1 MEPPGTPWRRAWLAA
16 MLALAG
22 ACGSPVAPPPESLAT
37 VPPGFPEGYYRQARA
52 ENAEVFQVAPARS
65 LVAIEVRRGGSLA
78 RLGHDHLVASH
89 GVQGYVAVTRGRADL
104 FLPLDGL
111 TVDEPELRA
120 QAGFATAVSAEAA
133 AGTRRNMLEKVLD
146 SARYPFALIH
156 VAGAGADGAPVAV
169 DLTLHGAIRRYQVP
183 VAVERSGREL
193 VISGRMTVRQT
204 DFGIAPFA
212 VLGGALRVEDEVS
225 MDFRLVAVGS

>member
-1 MEPPGTPWRRAWLAA
+1 MEHPRTWWRRAGVAA
-16 MLALAG
+16 LLALAA
-22 ACGSPVAPPPESLAT
+22 ACSSRVALPPGGQAP

-52 ENAEVFQVAPARS
+52 ENAEVFQVDPDRS

-89 GVQGYVAVTRGRADL
+89 GVQGYVAVARGRADL
-104 FLPLDGL
+104 FVPLDGL
-111 TVDEPELRA
+111 TVDEPALRT

-156 VAGAGADGAPVAV
+156 VTGAGADGAPVAV
-169 DLTLHGAIRRYQVP
+169 DLTLHGATRHYQVP

-204 DFGIAPFA
+204 DFGIAPFT
-212 VLGGALRVEDEVS
+212 VLGGALRVEDELA
-225 MDFRLVAVGS
+225 MDFRLVAAGP